1 MDLAENTGTMSDEMY
16 KIFDLHNSSIDV
28 TIETFLTTPIPE
40 DRKMVQELIMKSL
53 EERKGGDFD
62 FRTITSSGEIRWI
75 HEKSTIEL
83 DDKGNP
89 KRVFGTC
96 QDITESKLAELQLK
110 ESERR
115 TKALLNAN
123 PDMIFR
129 MNSEGIYLDYKAD
142 SAELYAQ
149 SEVSIIGK
157 KNRDITPPEFAD
169 LIDRYIRQTLDSGE
183 LQEFEYQMITLKR
196 GLRDYEARMVP
207 SGKDEVI
214 TVVRDIT
221 DRKRAEDELNI
232 SEMKFRNIVEGTKA
246 ILFSTNR
253 RGIFTYLNEAACKI
267 LEMTNHELLGK
278 FYLKFVHPSSRAKT
292 HTIFTEQIENPT
304 PNKSIDVRII
314 TKSGKEGW
322 LSFLINPI
330 YMEGKIVG
338 LSSVGLDITKR
349 KHIEYALRESEA
361 KLTDAMKI
369 AKLSTWEYDCV
380 LDRFTFP
387 DQSFSLFNTTAEQEG
402 GYTMSSGQ
410 FAQKYIYPDDRE
422 MIAKELRK
430 ALETPDPAYNSY
442 MEYRVIYAPG
452 EIGYFS
458 ANIRIEKDVDNRT
471 IKALGVNQDITDRKR
486 MEETILRIN
495 KAVESSSDAICMS
508 DSQGHHFYHNKAFTE
523 IFEYTIEE
531 IEAAGG
537 GTAIYVN
544 NDVGQKVFDII
555 MGGGTWNGE
564 VEMLSKSGRRFDISL
579 RADAIT
585 DANGVI
591 VGLVGMHTDITER
604 KSATEALRESE
615 ENFRSMF
622 ENNSAAM
629 VIAEP
634 DTMVSMVNDEFCKL
648 SGYTRQEIIGTRWTD
663 QISPEDRERLKEYNR
678 RRLINANDV
687 PDKYEFNIYN
697 KKGEIRHA
705 LMSVTMLKTKKTIG
719 SFVDITDRKQA
730 EEEIKR
736 SNKELIKLNT
746 EKDKFFSIIAHD
758 LKSPFNGFL
767 NLTALMAD
775 KTETFSLVE
784 FADYSKSLN
793 ESARSLYKLLE
804 NLLEWAQIQKG
815 AINFNPKD
823 SDLSKMVSQGIETIY
838 QRALQK
844 RIKIINEIYD
854 IQKVYADEKMIRTVL
869 RNLLSNAIKFTRK
882 DGKTI
887 INSKPSD
894 NETIEVSIEDNG
906 VGISEK
912 NIKRLFK
919 IEEKVSSKGTDG
931 EPSTG
936 LGLTAM

>member
-1 MDLAENTGTMSDEMY
+1 MTAHGTGCTMTFGWLNDDLGNPVELIGTWQDITKQKLAEDALKQRENSYRTLAENLPASVYRLYLREKGKMEFFNNVLEQISGYTKDELRKGEICSIDLFISPEDKPHVMEVVNNAIKNNSEFEVEYRFNRKDGRLSYFYEKGIPICGEDGKPLYIDGVIFDFTDRKQAEMKIKESEARFRLLFEISADGISIVDVETKTFIYTNPAVCRMLGYTENELKSMSITDIHPKKDLPWIIKELESLAKGEKSLTFEIPCQRKDGSIIDTEITSVITKIDGRICNVGIHRDITEKKIAENKLKRSEERLKEAQQIGRIGSWELDLAENTGTMSDEMY

-40 DRKMVQELIMKSL
+40 DRKMVQELVMKSL

-410 FAQKYIYPDDRE
+410 FAQKYIYPDDRV

-430 ALETPDPAYNSY
+430 ALETPDPAYTSY

-544 NDVGQKVFDII
+544 NDVGRKVFDII
-555 MGGGTWNGE
+555 MRWRN
-564 VEMLSKSGRRFDISL
+564 VERRSGDVIKE
-579 RADAIT
+579 RA
-585 DANGVI
+585 
-591 VGLVGMHTDITER
+591 
-604 KSATEALRESE
+604 
-615 ENFRSMF
+615 
-622 ENNSAAM
+622 
-629 VIAEP
+629 
-634 DTMVSMVNDEFCKL
+634 
-648 SGYTRQEIIGTRWTD
+648 
-663 QISPEDRERLKEYNR
+663 
-678 RRLINANDV
+678 
-687 PDKYEFNIYN
+687 
-697 KKGEIRHA
+697 
-705 LMSVTMLKTKKTIG
+705 
-719 SFVDITDRKQA
+719 
-730 EEEIKR
+730 
-736 SNKELIKLNT
+736 
-746 EKDKFFSIIAHD
+746 
-758 LKSPFNGFL
+758 
-767 NLTALMAD
+767 
-775 KTETFSLVE
+775 
-784 FADYSKSLN
+784 
-793 ESARSLYKLLE
+793 
-804 NLLEWAQIQKG
+804 
-815 AINFNPKD
+815 
-823 SDLSKMVSQGIETIY
+823 
-838 QRALQK
+838 
-844 RIKIINEIYD
+844 
-854 IQKVYADEKMIRTVL
+854 
-869 RNLLSNAIKFTRK
+869 
-882 DGKTI
+882 
-887 INSKPSD
+887 
-894 NETIEVSIEDNG
+894 
-906 VGISEK
+906 
-912 NIKRLFK
+912 
-919 IEEKVSSKGTDG
+919 
-931 EPSTG
+931 
-936 LGLTAM
+936 